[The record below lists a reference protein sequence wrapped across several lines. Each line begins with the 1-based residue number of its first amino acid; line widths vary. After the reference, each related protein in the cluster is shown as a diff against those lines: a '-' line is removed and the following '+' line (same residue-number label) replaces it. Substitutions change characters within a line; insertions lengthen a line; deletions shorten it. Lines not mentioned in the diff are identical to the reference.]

1 MTEILFRV
9 DGGERAGMGHI
20 MEMLH
25 LAEVFH
31 RGYSIK
37 PVFAIAR
44 DEVAKQVVRQRG
56 EEILDLPE
64 ESEIQS
70 LSQIAQR
77 RGIGK
82 IILNL
87 MEIPEGYPRALKQA
101 GFSIVNLVEGT
112 KDPISDYVIDFAK
125 NPEWMILNP
134 VFSRTGKR
142 KEIHPEVEALLV
154 CFGASDPFGLTL
166 RVTRLL
172 CEQLPDKK
180 VHVITG
186 TSFQYWKELEQLK
199 SRFANMS
206 LFQDISVEKVAE
218 LMLNSS
224 LAVTAG
230 GDMMYELVAVG
241 TPVVV
246 LCPSQRQVMASAL
259 FQRRGIVHRVG
270 LHTDVDD
277 SAVIDSVRKL
287 QDDFKARR
295 EMSQRGMELMDGNG
309 GVKVAK
315 MISQFWRCGEN
326 LKKEIIR

>member
-9 DGGERAGMGHI
+9 DGGARAGMGHI

-37 PVFAIAR
+37 PVFAIAG
-44 DEVAKQVVRQRG
+44 DEVAKQTARQRG

-64 ESEIQS
+64 ESEIRS
-70 LSQIAQR
+70 LSQIAQK

-87 MEIPEGYPRALKQA
+87 MEIPEGYLRALKQA

-112 KDPISDYVIDFAK
+112 NDPISDYIIDFAE

-134 VFSRTGKR
+134 VFSRMGGR

-154 CFGASDPFGLTL
+154 CFGASDPFGLTF
-166 RVTRLL
+166 RVARLL

-186 TSFQYWKELEQLK
+186 TSFRYRRDLEQLK

-206 LFQDISVEKVAE
+206 LFQDVSIEEVAE
-218 LMLNSS
+218 LMLGAS
-224 LAVTAG
+224 LAITAG
-230 GDMMYELVAVG
+230 GD
-241 TPVVV
+241 
-246 LCPSQRQVMASAL
+246 
-259 FQRRGIVHRVG
+259 
-270 LHTDVDD
+270 
-277 SAVIDSVRKL
+277 
-287 QDDFKARR
+287 
-295 EMSQRGMELMDGNG
+295 
-309 GVKVAK
+309 
-315 MISQFWRCGEN
+315 
-326 LKKEIIR
+326 